1 MHRQTGEVRGK
12 GPSLRGKVEAKSLR
26 GRIAEITAA
35 LLRKSIDSQK
45 PSGRNFLTRKLT
57 DIIEL
62 GLELPKGGF
71 LIEKLGIFTDSW
83 LGKIT
88 GFERLYVKQILRKLG
103 LDIELEETKIYDIKK
118 QAWTTETGI
127 RIVFDG
133 INQELLKELITQ
145 SQGDFLKFID
155 IVGEIFIQ
163 RGIRPGRILIKGPG
177 TIIRGNCVAG
187 VIEGDAN
194 CFEWSVAMVI
204 LAKVFFGSAN
214 FRTEFEKDTTKGYSL
229 NSDIWDQFGKLD
241 GELDGSIMAIQIL
254 PYEVESILRLS
265 EHQKLSE
272 HQEDPHPNYPNEEA
286 VNLWHH
292 HYGLLITTSDSERYI
307 VMYPYHIARLDEI
320 LKPIESAKS
329 RDEAIDNIIDAL
341 SRDDDPNK
349 NQNQR
354 LKRVIAQHLYFMA
367 LKVKKYFI

>member
-1 MHRQTGEVRGK
+1 MHRPIGGVEGK
-12 GPSLRGKVEAKSLR
+12 DPSLRGKVEAKSLR

-88 GFERLYVKQILRKLG
+88 GFERLYVKKILRKLG

-254 PYEVESILRLS
+254 PYEVESILR
-265 EHQKLSE
+265 K
-272 HQEDPHPNYPNEEA
+272 QEDPHPNYPNEEA

>member
-187 VIEGDAN
+187 VIE
-194 CFEWSVAMVI
+194 AMLIV
-204 LAKVFFGSAN
+204 
-214 FRTEFEKDTTKGYSL
+214 L
-229 NSDIWDQFGKLD
+229 NGQ
-241 GELDGSIMAIQIL
+241 
-254 PYEVESILRLS
+254 
-265 EHQKLSE
+265 
-272 HQEDPHPNYPNEEA
+272 
-286 VNLWHH
+286 
-292 HYGLLITTSDSERYI
+292 
-307 VMYPYHIARLDEI
+307 
-320 LKPIESAKS
+320 
-329 RDEAIDNIIDAL
+329 
-341 SRDDDPNK
+341 
-349 NQNQR
+349 
-354 LKRVIAQHLYFMA
+354 
-367 LKVKKYFI
+367 